1 MFSYV
6 LLLTLY
12 GIMWIGSTWIVSRDI
27 INLNTESKY
36 NEINKKFLPIMIA
49 AIVFSGYMFLHQ
61 LSHFGELT

>member
-1 MFSYV
+1 MFSYI
-6 LLLTLY
+6 LLLILY

-49 AIVFSGYMFLHQ
+49 AIVFSGYMFFHH
-61 LSHFGELT
+61 LSHLGELT